1 MARRRITSFQPQAGS
16 VSREVDILGRRG
28 ATDII
33 NIGKKIRAQKE
44 AERTF
49 VQKTLDNIE
58 NLKEESALI
67 HRTAFNSEIDNL
79 KQNVFNAFAKK
90 NKRGKVR
97 GFDIYDPEIR
107 NFVQSEVS
115 RLNKLVSR
123 SQPLVDE
130 AEKAI
135 KAINADNTIINKAEA
150 VANVTDYMNDINS
163 LISNKDP
170 LVSFNEIV
178 TASQDDELVVNS
190 ALAELTKN
198 DEMSSKSFSKKE
210 VIDNKNV
217 TKEQR
222 FDYNIDVIR
231 IDGEGNRIFNDDK
244 INEYTN
250 AMILANPVKFNN
262 ENGRLRAKELVEKF
276 FEPKSTI
283 KEDIRPVTGGG
294 SGSGTFTSKV
304 FNAQSDI
311 VNYEFDEIDKSK
323 ITLKGFN
330 FTKPIPLRMKVEE
343 DGVNLFKEYKAF
355 GLRENIDGEKFVY
368 AYTGKER
375 ISDLEKIIAQYDLKK
390 LLTEKDELL
399 TEEEKKT
406 KKELKEKID
415 GLDKL
420 HILTLN
426 KAIEKDL
433 IQSARSQGEQ
443 EESINIGGL
452 EYVGENSLFTEDE
465 RVNTFDTSIFNDD
478 NN

>member
-79 KQNVFNAFAKK
+79 KQNVFDAFAKK

-210 VIDNKNV
+210 VIGNKNV

-231 IDGEGNRIFNDDK
+231 IDGEGNRIFNEDK

-250 AMILANPVKFNN
+250 AMILAHPMKFNN

-283 KEDIRPVTGGG
+283 KEDIRPVTGDGKDG
-294 SGSGTFTSKV
+294 DDKVV
-304 FNAQSDI
+304 FNAKTD
-311 VNYEFDEIDKSK
+311 VNTYKFDELNNNIP
-323 ITLKGFN
+323 TLKGYN
-330 FTKPIPLRMKVEE
+330 FSTPLSYQTVEPLEGEDVLKKYKV
-343 DGVNLFKEYKAF
+343 L
-355 GLRENIDGEKFVY
+355 GLRENNKGEKLVY
-368 AYTGKER
+368 AYTGAENIGEFQQLILQSNLEDILSQDDEDLSPEER
-375 ISDLEKIIAQYDLKK
+375 ETKVEILNKLGGLDELEVLPFNETIYKDLKISATKLEKEQEGIARA
-390 LLTEKDELL
+390 
-399 TEEEKKT
+399 
-406 KKELKEKID
+406 
-415 GLDKL
+415 GLDYF
-420 HILTLN
+420 LN
-426 KAIEKDL
+426 
-433 IQSARSQGEQ
+433 
-443 EESINIGGL
+443 
-452 EYVGENSLFTEDE
+452 NSLFTDE
-465 RVNTFDTSIFNDD
+465 EIKNDD
-478 NN
+478 PLGIL